1 MEDPKS
7 FTAPVTGLNDD
18 SNSVKAVSVSSKKSQ
33 HGSKRESAKALSVSS
48 EKSKPASE
56 RKAEREGSEDT
67 KYSRSKDELV
77 VDNEKS
83 TDIEANISGARSRS
97 TDDQEQEKVSD
108 DVDPNIVDWDGPDD
122 PANPMNWPT
131 WKIKTHIFLVSS
143 ITFIR

>member
-33 HGSKRESAKALSVSS
+33 HGKEESAKAPSVSS

-56 RKAEREGSEDT
+56 RKAESAGSEDT

-83 TDIEANISGARSRS
+83 TDIEANISGAHSRS
-97 TDDQEQEKVSD
+97 TDDQEQEKVHE

-122 PANPMNWPT
+122 PANPMNWPA